1 MENQK
6 PELSFAID
14 KSITAKNITA
24 KNSPT
29 NAKKYETMKN
39 IDNVCTQERR
49 KNFFQSINQTK
60 NMKINNQK
68 VFRQKIKGDDFDIIK
83 LLGKGKYGKVFLVRD
98 KISGFLM
105 ALKVV
110 EKKLI
115 IENDLLD
122 QLIR

>member
-49 KNFFQSINQTK
+49 KNLFQSINQAK